1 MSIEKRTAVT
11 PAKPVP
17 AGKLRLFG
25 LVVNHAT
32 DPITGTELNMV
43 RWGGTVK
50 ALPYDD
56 DELIVVD

>member
-17 AGKLRLFG
+17 AGKLRPFG

-32 DPITGTELNMV
+32 DLITGAELNMV
-43 RWGGTVK
+43 RWDGTEK

-56 DELIVVD
+56 DELAIAD

>member
-1 MSIEKRTAVT
+1 MSLEKRTPVT

-25 LVVNHAT
+25 QVVSHAT
-32 DPITGTELNMV
+32 DPITGADLNMV
-43 RWGGTVK
+43 RWDGALK

-56 DELIVVD
+56 DELAIVD

>member
-17 AGKLRLFG
+17 PGKLRLFG

-32 DPITGTELNMV
+32 DPISGAELNMV
-43 RWGGTVK
+43 MWDGTEK

-56 DELIVVD
+56 DELAIVD